1 MESVEEDLADPH
13 IQHPHKLFRYMAET
27 HEVSDGE
34 FTLRTKSSHDID
46 VQAVTQGQCQQQ
58 HGVQQDCVLNHL
70 EYFHTVTGF
79 PPDVL
84 HDLLEGVVPV
94 ELALCLDVAMKL
106 TLTQRPHSVDE
117 LKTIMQQKFR
127 PRLDGEFTLQ
137 YEDPDFDGML
147 SCLMDIDELPEKGT
161 LRVVRS
167 ESDES
172 SLASSDTDILPHV
185 PLHQRQKHWP
195 STFTVPCFLWMLSMC
210 SKKEIGFIK
219 ILANH

>member
-1 MESVEEDLADPH
+1 MTATQKYLLRVYLA
-13 IQHPHKLFRYMAET
+13 A
-27 HEVSDGE
+27 
-34 FTLRTKSSHDID
+34 
-46 VQAVTQGQCQQQ
+46 
-58 HGVQQDCVLNHL
+58 
-70 EYFHTVTGF
+70 
-79 PPDVL
+79 
-84 HDLLEGVVPV
+84 
-94 ELALCLDVAMKL
+94 DVAMKL

-185 PLHQRQKHWP
+185 PLHPANQKHNILEKMAETIFGFKAYPTERDLAKAAEALVTTHPCLSERGSETVWYGWKIRLAHKMGNYRTIMSNRAVQRWQ
-195 STFTVPCFLWMLSMC
+195 STQAKGANTIQRVNTL
-210 SKKEIGFIK
+210 
-219 ILANH
+219 ILT